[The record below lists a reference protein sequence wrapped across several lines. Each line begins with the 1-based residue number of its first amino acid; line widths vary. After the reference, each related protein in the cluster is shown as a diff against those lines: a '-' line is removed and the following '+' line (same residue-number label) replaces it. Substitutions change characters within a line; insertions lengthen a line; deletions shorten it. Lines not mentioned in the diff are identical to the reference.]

1 VVASGWARLTGRVR
15 VPAGRRTAR
24 TVTPSPPGS
33 RRDPEAELWSTFG
46 YETVCLLWGL
56 PVEAVERLS
65 QAERQAIARVS
76 MYLDGLP
83 AAEKDPLVRAI
94 ADEAPSKRLA
104 RFRRLAREGTG
115 TKGTVAR

>member
-1 VVASGWARLTGRVR
+1 MRAPG
-15 VPAGRRTAR
+15 GRRTKRRIKPSAAR
-24 TVTPSPPGS
+24 P

-56 PVEAVERLS
+56 PVAAVERLS
-65 QAERQAIARVS
+65 QAEKLRIARVS
-76 MYLDGLP
+76 VYLDGLP

-104 RFRRLAREGTG
+104 RFRRLASRLHLS
-115 TKGTVAR
+115 